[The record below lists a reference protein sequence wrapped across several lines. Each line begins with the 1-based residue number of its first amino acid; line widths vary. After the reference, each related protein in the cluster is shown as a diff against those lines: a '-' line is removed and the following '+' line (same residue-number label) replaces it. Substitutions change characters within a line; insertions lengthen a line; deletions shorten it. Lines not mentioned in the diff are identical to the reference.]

1 MTELIGISYAD
12 LYTLAGA
19 TAIEAAGGPT
29 VGWRTHC
36 FWTYFFIIIIRHYS
50 SYCDLIIIGAR
61 GGWMRSTRRL
71 SRALMW

>member
-29 VGWRTHC
+29 VGWRAHC
-36 FWTYFFIIIIRHYS
+36 SWTYIIIIITITVIV
-50 SYCDLIIIGAR
+50 CCLIIIGAR